1 MIHSG
6 HTTQHNTTLK
16 IDTCKSCCFQANKRA
31 SRSQIRDP
39 GSIIISTK
47 KTHLYSTPSLPLQGY
62 TKQQQKGKVVH
73 GFDLVPSNAIHEH
86 KTLSFRFRN
95 SALTQH
101 CSLCNA
107 YYMKQSSAITSC
119 PPPWLVPLWLSLRLK
134 VLSSPFSCQP

>member
-47 KTHLYSTPSLPLQGY
+47 KTHLYSTPSLPLHES
-62 TKQQQKGKVVH
+62 TKQQQKGKTVH
-73 GFDLVPSNAIHEH
+73 GFDLVPS
-86 KTLSFRFRN
+86 LRFGN
-95 SALTQH
+95 SASAQH
-101 CSLCNA
+101 FSLCNA

-119 PPPWLVPLWLSLRLK
+119 PPPWLVQLWLSLRLK